1 MSLALI
7 ASPPAGAA
15 FWAMVAFSSSGV
27 CVPEPVDRAAA
38 SAVRPGV
45 VGIGLE
51 FGVRVG
57 RMVHSERGEDMVVDV
72 AAPTSRR

>member
-27 CVPEPVDRAAA
+27 CVPMPWMAPAAA
-38 SAVRPGV
+38 VRAGV

-51 FGVRVG
+51 VGVGVG
-57 RMVHSERGEDMVVDV
+57 RMVHSQR
-72 AAPTSRR
+72 AKT